1 LWQQGRGELPFSGG
15 NMERPA
21 LQQLLTD
28 IARGHVDVVVVY
40 KINQLTRSLP
50 DFALIVEI
58 LDLHEV
64 SFVSVTQAFTPQQA
78 LWVG

>member
-1 LWQQGRGELPFSGG
+1 
-15 NMERPA
+15 MERPA